1 MTKGSKG
8 LSYKNLDGD
17 EDQDQDLRNLVHLL
31 ETDLGY
37 VNVELLGKGGM
48 GCAFQ
53 KRACKLSLSQDL
65 QHALETESD
74 IMQALAHPKLGRD
87 L

>member
-1 MTKGSKG
+1 MGDD
-8 LSYKNLDGD
+8 DGD

-48 GCAFQ
+48 GCAFRVTRRDDRSR
-53 KRACKLSLSQDL
+53 RACKLSLSQDL